1 MGRTVFRGYNR
12 VKFQSEKLGKTVFCQ
27 SLLLRDYL
35 LHLEWDETVQSYELK
50 PFKISI
56 KLDGNR
62 KTIQPH
68 LLLNHPDK
76 QPTITWLKSAIDDES
91 NHERTIKYLSNFLKT
106 KRFDFTI
113 VNADEIRREPL
124 ISNLKFLRRYIRC
137 EISFRDSLLCN
148 EFFEGVSESVLGDL
162 IRFFKGRNAHV
173 QNAFALLSHKIIEAD
188 IHTNSIN
195 YELPIKL
202 RQQFPNFTN
211 GRLTI

>member
-56 KLDGNR
+56 KIDGNR
-62 KTIQPH
+62 KIIKPH
-68 LLLNHPDK
+68 LLLNHSDK
-76 QPTITWLKSAIDDES
+76 QPTITWLKSATDDDS
-91 NHERTIKYLSNFLKT
+91 NHERTIKSLSTYLET
-106 KRFDFTI
+106 KGLDFS
-113 VNADEIRREPL
+113 VKNAAEIRREPL
-124 ISNLKFLRRYIRC
+124 FSNLKFLRRYIRC

-148 EFFEGVSESVLGDL
+148 EFFEYISEPHLGDL
-162 IRFFKGRNAHV
+162 ISFFKGKNAHV

-188 IHTNSIN
+188 IYTNQIN